1 MLKDTIEKFKE
12 KHSGFNFEEFIQSY
26 LEGESRE
33 SLCSK
38 YNVSEMPLRAFL
50 ARLGLEFPKSRRY
63 SSYEDMKYRLGI
75 EGNINEVK
83 LVKELEQDVDRLSN
97 KNRKLYQSLVLSRDE
112 ANALRRESRR
122 EVRNEDIV
130 EHLLEAFK
138 HKIEAMEF
146 TPPEPIIV
154 PQEYFIRKIQRKGLC
169 AILSDIHGGDEVIS
183 EVTPYNN
190 YNYEIMEK
198 RMLKVANEI
207 ILFGKQSNELTM
219 FHLLDDLKGL
229 LHGGLYTSLDG
240 VTTSMLRVVETYV
253 KVYDVLIPYYDSINI
268 YVTNSNHDRKTDKP
282 TSVDKW
288 DNFGIMLAKFLE
300 MVLRAKGHT
309 NVNFHYTKH
318 DYHLV
323 KINGANIFAFH
334 GDSLRTFK
342 PYNPTEISKAQDICL
357 GMFKET
363 FKHTINGHFHIGNV
377 CANQYGGVSISNGT
391 LVGNTEYGTSN
402 GFRSIIPSQTIFF
415 VNKEGNIEDT
425 KLINLASII

>member
-1 MLKDTIEKFKE
+1 M
-12 KHSGFNFEEFIQSY
+12 
-26 LEGESRE
+26 
-33 SLCSK
+33 
-38 YNVSEMPLRAFL
+38 
-50 ARLGLEFPKSRRY
+50 
-63 SSYEDMKYRLGI
+63 
-75 EGNINEVK
+75 
-83 LVKELEQDVDRLSN
+83 
-97 KNRKLYQSLVLSRDE
+97 
-112 ANALRRESRR
+112 
-122 EVRNEDIV
+122 

-146 TPPEPIIV
+146 TTVEL
-154 PQEYFIRKIQRKGLC
+154 KISQDYIGEQLQRKGLC

-207 ILFGKQSNELTM
+207 ILFDKQSNELTM
-219 FHLLDDLKGL
+219 FHLLDDLKGII
-229 LHGGLYTSLDG
+229 HSGLYTSLDG
-240 VTTSMLRVVETYV
+240 LTTSMLRVVEAYV

-300 MVLRAKGHT
+300 MVLRAKGHN

-318 DYHLV
+318 EYHLV

>member
-1 MLKDTIEKFKE
+1 MLKNIIKEFTQKNEGFDFNQFIYEFEVGMSREKMCNKFK
-12 KHSGFNFEEFIQSY
+12 IT
-26 LEGESRE
+26 
-33 SLCSK
+33 
-38 YNVSEMPLRAFL
+38 EMVLRKFVYS
-50 ARLGLEFPKSRRY
+50 LGLNFVKS
-63 SSYEDMKYRLGI
+63 KRLAS
-75 EGNINEVK
+75 
-83 LVKELEQDVDRLSN
+83 VKELHQKLALESGENLNLVDDLESELEKYVGKTEQ
-97 KNRKLYQSLVLSRDE
+97 LYKSLTLVRDE
-112 ANALRRESRR
+112 NARLRKGLRK
-122 EVRNEDIV
+122 EVRNEDVV

-146 TPPEPIIV
+146 TTVEL
-154 PQEYFIRKIQRKGLC
+154 KISQDYIGEQLQRKGLC

-207 ILFGKQSNELTM
+207 ILFDKQSNELTM
-219 FHLLDDLKGL
+219 FHLLDDLKGII
-229 LHGGLYTSLDG
+229 HSGLYTSLDG
-240 VTTSMLRVVETYV
+240 LTTSMLRVVEAYV

-300 MVLRAKGHT
+300 MVLRAKGHN

-318 DYHLV
+318 EYHLV

>member
-1 MLKDTIEKFKE
+1 MLKNIIKEFTQKNEGFDFNQFIYEFEVGMSREKMCNKFK
-12 KHSGFNFEEFIQSY
+12 IT
-26 LEGESRE
+26 
-33 SLCSK
+33 
-38 YNVSEMPLRAFL
+38 EMVLRKFVYS
-50 ARLGLEFPKSRRY
+50 LGLNFVKS
-63 SSYEDMKYRLGI
+63 KRLAS
-75 EGNINEVK
+75 
-83 LVKELEQDVDRLSN
+83 VKELHQKLALESGENLNLVDDLESELEKYVGKTEQ
-97 KNRKLYQSLVLSRDE
+97 LYKSLTLVRDE
-112 ANALRRESRR
+112 NARLRKGLRK
-122 EVRNEDIV
+122 EVRNEDVV

-146 TPPEPIIV
+146 TTVEL
-154 PQEYFIRKIQRKGLC
+154 KISQDYIGEQLQRKGLC

-207 ILFGKQSNELTM
+207 ILFDKQSNELTM
-219 FHLLDDLKGL
+219 FHLLDDLKGII
-229 LHGGLYTSLDG
+229 HSGLYTSLDG
-240 VTTSMLRVVETYV
+240 LTTSMLRVVEAYV

-300 MVLRAKGHT
+300 MVLRAKGHN

>member
-1 MLKDTIEKFKE
+1 ME
-12 KHSGFNFEEFIQSY
+12 
-26 LEGESRE
+26 
-33 SLCSK
+33 LCSR
-38 YNVSEMPLRAFL
+38 YNVSEMPLRGFL

-63 SSYEDMKYRLGI
+63 NSFKDFKYRISL
-75 EGNINEVK
+75 ENNITDVNALVEVEKDVK
-83 LVKELEQDVDRLSN
+83 LLAED
-97 KNRKLYQSLVLSRDE
+97 NRKLRKALVLARDSN
-112 ANALRRESRR
+112 NALRKEVRV
-122 EVRNEDIV
+122 EVRNEDVV

-138 HKIEAMEF
+138 QKIQEMKF
-146 TPPEPIIV
+146 ITPEPIII
-154 PQEYFIRKIQRKGLC
+154 PQDYFIRKIQRKGLC
-169 AILSDIHGGDEVIS
+169 AIISDVHAGDEVIS

-190 YNYEIMEK
+190 YNYEVMEK

-240 VTTSMLRVVETYV
+240 VTTSMLKIVETYV

-282 TSVDKW
+282 TSTDKW

-300 MVLRAKGHT
+300 MVLRAKGHN

-323 KINGANIFAFH
+323 KINEANIFAFH
-334 GDSLRTFK
+334 GDSIRTFK

>member
-1 MLKDTIEKFKE
+1 MLKDTITNFSE

-26 LEGESRE
+26 LDGESRLE
-33 SLCSK
+33 LCAK
-38 YNVSEMPLRAFL
+38 YNVSEMPLRGFL
-50 ARLGLEFPKSRRY
+50 ARIGLEFPKSRRY
-63 SSYEDMKYRLGI
+63 SSWEQFKYRLGL
-75 EGNINEVK
+75 ESNINEVK
-83 LVKELEQDVDRLSN
+83 LVKELEKDVDRLSS

-112 ANALRRESRR
+112 NTALRRESRR
-122 EVRNEDIV
+122 EARSEDVV
-130 EHLLEAFK
+130 EHLIEAFK
-138 HKIEAMEF
+138 QKIESMEF
-146 TPPEPIIV
+146 PTLKLEIPRDYIGE
-154 PQEYFIRKIQRKGLC
+154 QIQRKGLC
-169 AILSDIHGGDEVIS
+169 AIFSDIHGGDEVIS

-207 ILFGKQSNELTM
+207 LLFDKQSNDLTM

-240 VTTSMLRVVETYV
+240 VTTSMLKVVEAYV
-253 KVYDVLIPYYDSINI
+253 KVYNVLTPYYDNIDI

-300 MVLRAKGHT
+300 MILKAKGHS
-309 NVNFHYTKH
+309 NINFHYTKH

-323 KINGANIFAFH
+323 TINGANIFAFH
-334 GDSLRTFK
+334 GDSLRNFK
-342 PYNPTEISKAQDICL
+342 PYSPTEVSKAQDICL
-357 GMFKET
+357 GMFNKT
-363 FKHTINGHFHIGNV
+363 FKHSINGHFHIGNV

-415 VNKEGNIEDT
+415 VNSEGNIEDT

>member
-12 KHSGFNFEEFIQSY
+12 KHSGFKFEEFIQSY
-26 LEGESRE
+26 LDGESRLE
-33 SLCSK
+33 LCSK
-38 YNVSEMPLRAFL
+38 YNVSEMPLRGFL
-50 ARLGLEFPKSRRY
+50 ARLGLDFPKSRRY
-63 SSYEDMKYRLGI
+63 NSFEDFKYRISL
-75 EGNINEVK
+75 ENNITDVNALVEVENDVK
-83 LVKELEQDVDRLSN
+83 LLAED
-97 KNRKLYQSLVLSRDE
+97 NRKLRKALVLARDSN
-112 ANALRRESRR
+112 NALRKEVRV
-122 EVRNEDIV
+122 EVRNEDVV

-146 TPPEPIIV
+146 TPPKPIIV

-169 AILSDIHGGDEVIS
+169 AIISDVHAGDEVIS

-198 RMLKVANEI
+198 RMLKVANEV

-219 FHLLDDLKGL
+219 FHLLDDLKGI
-229 LHGGLYTSLDG
+229 LHSGLYTSLDG
-240 VTTSMLRVVETYV
+240 LTTSMLKIVEAYV

-282 TSVDKW
+282 TSTDKW

-300 MVLRAKGHT
+300 MVLRAKGHN

-334 GDSLRTFK
+334 GDSIRTFK